1 MASVMKYSIQSNLVA
16 VPLLFSVAALFAT
29 GCRREPA
36 KRHYTEFLQEAPR
49 SAAMPH
55 DHDHAGGG
63 ADMASM
69 PAPPP
74 SEADSSGVTWSV
86 PDGWKAQAG
95 SGMRLVTLVPPDGA
109 GECTIVSLGGAA
121 GGVRS
126 NIVRWLGQLE
136 VKLSD
141 AELEAFLHTASSLET
156 ADGLVMGL
164 YDFSSVAAGSAKGS
178 LLAGIV
184 SAESRTVFVKYAGPP
199 ANLAANR
206 AAFEEICRS
215 LKLQSA
221 PPSPEP

>member
-1 MASVMKYSIQSNLVA
+1 MTKRFLKSNVSA
-16 VPLLFSVAALFAT
+16 VPLLFGVVALFAT

-55 DHDHAGGG
+55 DHSGGG
-63 ADMASM
+63 SDMASM
-69 PAPPP
+69 PVP
-74 SEADSSGVTWSV
+74 SPSGADAAGVTWSV

-141 AELEAFLHTASSLET
+141 ADLDAFLRTARSLET
-156 ADGLVMGL
+156 ADGLVMGI
-164 YDFSSVAAGSAKGS
+164 YDFSAVAAGSAKGS

-184 SAESRTVFVKYAGPP
+184 SEESRTVFVKYAGPP

-206 AAFEEICRS
+206 AAFEDVCRS
-215 LKLQSA
+215 LKLQSGTQ
-221 PPSPEP
+221 SPES